1 MNKFRIGTKYPA
13 NPADNTP
20 LYYIARKAEGDKH
33 YREMDG
39 TTTASLAVAEA
50 LRAVL
55 VKRQE
60 LAKAE
65 AEHIRLMNLLDAP
78 AEQEPAAEA
87 DA

>member
-1 MNKFRIGTKYPA
+1 MNKFLVKTKYPA
-13 NPADNTP
+13 DPSDNTP
-20 LYYIARKAEGDKH
+20 LYCIARKAEGDTR

-39 TTTASLAVAEA
+39 TTTPSKAVAEA